1 MQIINLT
8 PHAINFLDSNNHPIL
23 TVEPSGVIARAKQTR
38 TLCGTIA
45 GIPVNQCAY
54 GTVQGLPEPAKE
66 TIYIVSAITAQACP
80 EREDVYIVDDS
91 VRGDDGRII
100 GVRALAHI

>member
-8 PHAINFLDSNNHPIL
+8 PHAINFLDSNNHPVL
-23 TVEPSGVIARAKQTR
+23 TVEPSGTIARAKQTR

>member
-8 PHAINFLDSNNHPIL
+8 PHAINFLDSNNRPIL
-23 TVEPSGVIARAKQTR
+23 TVEPSGVIAPAKQTR

-91 VRGDDGRII
+91 VRDETGRII

>member
-1 MQIINLT
+1 MTIVNLT
-8 PHAINFLDSNNHPIL
+8 PHSINFLDESNNPIL
-23 TVEPSGVIARAKQTR
+23 TVEPSGVVARAKQTR

-66 TIYIVSAITAQACP
+66 TIYVVSAITAQACP
-80 EREDVYIVDDS
+80 ERADVYIVDDS
-91 VRGDDGRII
+91 VRNEDGRII

>member
-1 MQIINLT
+1 MTIVNLT
-8 PHAINFLDSNNHPIL
+8 PHTINFLDGDNNPIL
-23 TVEPSGVIARAKQTR
+23 TVEPSGTVARAKQTR
-38 TLCGTIA
+38 ILCGNIA

-54 GTVQGLPEPAKE
+54 GAVQGLPEPAKE
-66 TIYIVSAITAQACP
+66 TIYIVSAITAQASP

-91 VRGDDGRII
+91 VRDENGRII

>member
-1 MQIINLT
+1 MNIINLT
-8 PHAINFLDSNNHPIL
+8 PHTINFLDESNHPVL
-23 TVEPSGVIARAKQTR
+23 TVEPSGTVARAKQTR
-38 TLCGTIA
+38 TLCGTVA

-91 VRGDDGRII
+91 VRNEDGRII

>member
-1 MQIINLT
+1 MTIVNLT
-8 PHAINFLDSNNHPIL
+8 PHSINFLDESSRPIL
-23 TVEPSGVIARAKQTR
+23 VARAKQTR

-54 GTVQGLPEPAKE
+54 GTVQGLPEPAEE
-66 TIYIVSAITAQACP
+66 TIYVVSAITAQACP

-91 VRGDDGRII
+91 VRDSNGRVI

>member
-8 PHAINFLDSNNHPIL
+8 PHAINFLDESNRPIL

-38 TLCGTIA
+38 TLCGNID

-54 GTVQGLPEPAKE
+54 GQVQGLPEPAKE
-66 TIYIVSAITAQACP
+66 TIYVVSSITAQACP
-80 EREDVYIVDDS
+80 ERADVYIVDDS
-91 VRGDDGRII
+91 VRNEDGRII

>member
-1 MQIINLT
+1 MTIVNLT
-8 PHAINFLDSNNHPIL
+8 PHPINFLDESNRPIL
-23 TVEPSGVIARAKQTR
+23 TVQPSGVIARAKQTR

-54 GTVQGLPEPAKE
+54 GQVQGLPEPAKE
-66 TIYIVSAITAQACP
+66 TIYVVSAITAQACP
-80 EREDVYIVDDS
+80 ERADVYIVDDS
-91 VRGDDGRII
+91 VHNEDGRII

>member
-23 TVEPSGVIARAKQTR
+23 TVEPSGTVARAKQTR

-66 TIYIVSAITAQACP
+66 TIYIVSSITAQACP

>member
-1 MQIINLT
+1 MTIINLT
-8 PHAINFLDSNNHPIL
+8 PHAINFLDESNQPIL

-38 TLCGTIA
+38 TLCGNIA

-54 GTVQGLPEPAKE
+54 GQVQGLPEPAKE
-66 TIYIVSAITAQACP
+66 TIYVVSAITAQACP

-91 VRGDDGRII
+91 VRNEDGRII

>member
-1 MQIINLT
+1 MTIVNLT
-8 PHAINFLDSNNHPIL
+8 PHPINFLDGDNNPIL
-23 TVEPSGVIARAKQTR
+23 TVEPSGTIARAKQTR
-38 TLCGTIA
+38 TMCGTVA

-91 VRGDDGRII
+91 VRDETGRII

>member
-8 PHAINFLDSNNHPIL
+8 PHAINFLDESNQPIL

-38 TLCGTIA
+38 TLCGNIA

-54 GTVQGLPEPAKE
+54 GQVQGLPEPAKE
-66 TIYIVSAITAQACP
+66 TIYVVSAITAQACP

-91 VRGDDGRII
+91 VRNEDGRII

>member
-1 MQIINLT
+1 MTIINLT
-8 PHAINFLDSNNHPIL
+8 PHSINFLDESNHPVL
-23 TVEPSGVIARAKQTR
+23 TVEPSGTIARAKQTR

-66 TIYIVSAITAQACP
+66 TIYIVSAIAAQACP
-80 EREDVYIVDDS
+80 ERQDVYIVDDS
-91 VRGDDGRII
+91 VRNKDGRII

>member
-1 MQIINLT
+1 MNIINLT
-8 PHAINFLDSNNHPIL
+8 PHTINFLDESNHPIL

-38 TLCGTIA
+38 TLCGNIA

-54 GTVQGLPEPAKE
+54 GQVQGLPEPAKE
-66 TIYIVSAITAQACP
+66 TIYVVSAITAQACP
-80 EREDVYIVDDS
+80 GREDVYIVDDS
-91 VRGDDGRII
+91 VRDETGRII

>member
-8 PHAINFLDSNNHPIL
+8 PHSINFLDADNNPIL
-23 TVEPSGVIARAKQTR
+23 TVEPSGTIARVKQTR

-80 EREDVYIVDDS
+80 GRQDVYIVDDS
-91 VRGDDGRII
+91 VRNEDGRVV
-100 GVRALAHI
+100 GARALAHI

>member
-23 TVEPSGVIARAKQTR
+23 TVEPSGTIARAKQTR

-66 TIYIVSAITAQACP
+66 TIYIVSSITAQACP

>member
-8 PHAINFLDSNNHPIL
+8 PHAINFLDESNQPIL

-54 GTVQGLPEPAKE
+54 GQVQRLPEPAKE
-66 TIYIVSAITAQACP
+66 TIYVVSAITAQACP
-80 EREDVYIVDDS
+80 EREDVYVVDDS
-91 VRGDDGRII
+91 VRDENGRII
-100 GVRALAHI
+100 GVHALAHI

>member
-1 MQIINLT
+1 MNIINLT
-8 PHAINFLDSNNHPIL
+8 LHPINFLDWYNHPIL
-23 TVEPSGVIARAKQTR
+23 TVEPSGVIARARQTR

-54 GTVQGLPEPAKE
+54 GQVQGLPEPAKE
-66 TIYIVSAITAQACP
+66 TIYVVSAITAQACP

-91 VRGDDGRII
+91 VRDSNGRII

>member
-1 MQIINLT
+1 MTIINLT
-8 PHAINFLDSNNHPIL
+8 PHPINFLDGDNNPIL
-23 TVEPSGVIARAKQTR
+23 TVEPSGTIARAKQTR

-54 GTVQGLPEPAKE
+54 GTVQGLPGAVKE

-80 EREDVYIVDDS
+80 ERQDVYIVDDS
-91 VRGDDGRII
+91 VRNEDGRII

>member
-1 MQIINLT
+1 MQIVNLT
-8 PHAINFLDSNNHPIL
+8 PHAINFLDGNNHPIL

-38 TLCGTIA
+38 TLCGNIA

-66 TIYIVSAITAQACP
+66 TIYVVSAITAQACP

-91 VRGDDGRII
+91 VRNEDGRII

>member
-8 PHAINFLDSNNHPIL
+8 PHAINFLDESNQPIL
-23 TVEPSGVIARAKQTR
+23 TVEPSSVIARAKQTR

-54 GTVQGLPEPAKE
+54 GQVQRL
-66 TIYIVSAITAQACP
+66 AQK
-80 EREDVYIVDDS
+80 
-91 VRGDDGRII
+91 GK
-100 GVRALAHI
+100 

>member
-8 PHAINFLDSNNHPIL
+8 PRPINFLDADNQPIL

-38 TLCGTIA
+38 TLCGNIA

-54 GTVQGLPEPAKE
+54 GQVQGLPEPAKE
-66 TIYIVSAITAQACP
+66 TIYVVSAITAQACP
-80 EREDVYIVDDS
+80 ERQDVYIVDDS
-91 VRGDDGRII
+91 VRDSNGRII

>member
-8 PHAINFLDSNNHPIL
+8 PHSINFLDADNRPVL
-23 TVEPSGVIARAKQTR
+23 TVEPSGTVARAKQTR
-38 TLCGTIA
+38 TLCGHIA
-45 GIPVNQCAY
+45 GIPMNQCAY
-54 GTVQGLPEPAKE
+54 GQVQGLPEPAKE
-66 TIYIVSAITAQACP
+66 TIYVVSSITAQACP

-91 VRGDDGRII
+91 VRNEDGRII

>member
-1 MQIINLT
+1 MNIINLT
-8 PHAINFLDSNNHPIL
+8 PHSINFLDADNNPIL

-54 GTVQGLPEPAKE
+54 STAQGLPEPAKE
-66 TIYIVSAITAQACP
+66 TIYVVSAITAQACP

-91 VRGDDGRII
+91 VRDETGCII

>member
-8 PHAINFLDSNNHPIL
+8 PHPINFLDGDNNPVL
-23 TVEPSGVIARAKQTR
+23 TVQPSGTIARAKQTR
-38 TLCGTIA
+38 TLCGTVA

-80 EREDVYIVDDS
+80 ERADVYIVDDS
-91 VRGDDGRII
+91 VRDENGHII

>member
-8 PHAINFLDSNNHPIL
+8 PHAINFLDSNNHPVP
-23 TVEPSGVIARAKQTR
+23 TVEPSGTIARAKQTR

>member
-1 MQIINLT
+1 MTIINLT
-8 PHAINFLDSNNHPIL
+8 PHTINFLDESNRPIM

-38 TLCGTIA
+38 TLRGTVA

-66 TIYIVSAITAQACP
+66 TIYVVSSITAQACP
-80 EREDVYIVDDS
+80 ERADVYIVDDS
-91 VRGDDGRII
+91 VRNEDGRII

>member
-1 MQIINLT
+1 MNIVNLT
-8 PHAINFLDSNNHPIL
+8 RHSINFLDGDNQPIL

-91 VRGDDGRII
+91 VRNEDGRII

>member
-66 TIYIVSAITAQACP
+66 TIYIVSSITAQACP

>member
-1 MQIINLT
+1 MTIINLT
-8 PHAINFLDSNNHPIL
+8 PHAINFLDGDNRPIM
-23 TVEPSGVIARAKQTR
+23 TVEPSGTIARAKQTR
-38 TLCGTIA
+38 TLHGTVA

-66 TIYIVSAITAQACP
+66 TIYVVSSITAQACP
-80 EREDVYIVDDS
+80 ERADVYIVDDS
-91 VRGDDGRII
+91 VRDETGRII

>member
-8 PHAINFLDSNNHPIL
+8 PHAINFLDANNRPIM

-66 TIYIVSAITAQACP
+66 TIYIVSSITAQACP

-91 VRGDDGRII
+91 VRNEDGRII

>member
-8 PHAINFLDSNNHPIL
+8 PHPINFLDESNQPIL
-23 TVEPSGVIARAKQTR
+23 TVEPSGVIARARQTR
-38 TLCGTIA
+38 TLCGTVA

-54 GTVQGLPEPAKE
+54 GQVQGLPEPTKE
-66 TIYIVSAITAQACP
+66 TIYVVSAITAQACP

-91 VRGDDGRII
+91 VRDENGRII